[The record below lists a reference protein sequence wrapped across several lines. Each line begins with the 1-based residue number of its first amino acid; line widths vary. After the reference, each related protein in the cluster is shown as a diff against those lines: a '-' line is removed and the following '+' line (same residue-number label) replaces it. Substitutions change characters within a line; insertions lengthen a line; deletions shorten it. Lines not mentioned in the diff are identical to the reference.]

1 MVNILY
7 FGNKTSAFKSSKS
20 VLETLEPLFGD
31 FANVSSA
38 SNKKNK
44 LLRILSMILLFF
56 MKFRSTDY
64 ILIDVYSTKAYIF
77 TIIISFLSNIFK
89 KKYILILHGGDLPKR
104 FINNEKK
111 MKKLFIKAY
120 SIVAP
125 SNYLKEFF
133 VKKGVPVT
141 YIPNIIELKN
151 YPFKART
158 SFSPN
163 FISIRG
169 FDTPYNPLMIL
180 KSMSILKTDFPN
192 FKLYFIG
199 DETDTNFN
207 EITKYIDKNSL
218 SENIYILP
226 RMSKKE
232 WTKLS
237 EKVDF
242 MISTPIIDNTP
253 VSVIEGMALGLVVI
267 STKVGGI
274 PYLIEE
280 DINGVLID
288 SNDHLGLANS
298 LKMLL
303 FDDNRCKEIA
313 INGRKKAR
321 SFDWNF
327 IKKDW
332 EKLLSKNK

>member
-44 LLRILSMILLFF
+44 LLRLLSMLLLFF

-158 SFSPN
+158 SFNPN
-163 FISIRG
+163 FISLRG

-180 KSMSILKTDFPN
+180 KSMSIL
-192 FKLYFIG
+192 KLYFIG

-207 EITKYIDKNSL
+207 EITKYIDKYSL

-303 FDDNRCKEIA
+303 FDDNLCKEIA

-321 SFDWNF
+321 FFDWHF

-332 EKLLSKNK
+332 EKLLSTNK